1 MGNKRRE
8 TPCIMCDSSTVFWPD
23 AEAIDVKCALVAD
36 HDGPHEDDDA
46 ILRWDDNGEWVP
58 GNIIWHGPQE

>member
-1 MGNKRRE
+1 
-8 TPCIMCDSSTVFWPD
+8 MCDSSTVFWPD